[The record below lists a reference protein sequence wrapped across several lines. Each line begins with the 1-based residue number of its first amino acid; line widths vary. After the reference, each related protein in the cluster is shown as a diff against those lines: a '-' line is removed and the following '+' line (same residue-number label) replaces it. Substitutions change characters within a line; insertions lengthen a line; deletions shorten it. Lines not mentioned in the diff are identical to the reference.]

1 MAPFLEHDA
10 RTFSAE
16 LGGDFE
22 IVPLHIPRRPEP
34 WMVTVA
40 SGEGSRLGSDVL
52 RVVVR
57 RLIAPMQFGIP
68 FAFPGNEHRG
78 AVDDARTPTWT
89 RAR

>member
-1 MAPFLEHDA
+1 MTDTPIEKPTMFVVMHRGTCHGPFLEHDA

-40 SGEGSRLGSDVL
+40 SGEGPGSGQTSSVSS
-52 RVVVR
+52 
-57 RLIAPMQFGIP
+57 
-68 FAFPGNEHRG
+68 FA
-78 AVDDARTPTWT
+78 A
-89 RAR
+89 